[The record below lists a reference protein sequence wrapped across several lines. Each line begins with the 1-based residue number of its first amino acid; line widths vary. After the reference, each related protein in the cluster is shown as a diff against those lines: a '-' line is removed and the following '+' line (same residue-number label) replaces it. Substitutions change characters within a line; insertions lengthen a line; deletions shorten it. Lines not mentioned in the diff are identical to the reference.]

1 MPSDGAP
8 GLQVVTPAPGGASRS
23 EGTAMRGRHP
33 LEDSDRL
40 AWQASAAVS
49 LLERFGAQLLVAL
62 DAVGRGNDP
71 ELDAALLERDRLVT
85 QLEPLLAVLAEA
97 RATVRSWPSPAGAG
111 ADSASQRALAL
122 ILAPVD
128 DALEHAQHLHRRLSD
143 ETREVLERRGR
154 GAESVG
160 RARRGGSLVLVR

>member
-1 MPSDGAP
+1 MPSDDP
-8 GLQVVTPAPGGASRS
+8 SGLRIVTPSVGGASTT
-23 EGTAMRGRHP
+23 EGPATHCRHP

-40 AWQASAAVS
+40 AWQVSAAVG

-71 ELDAALLERDRLVT
+71 ELDAALLERDRLVG
-85 QLEPLLAVLAEA
+85 QLEPLLAALAEA
-97 RATVRSWPSPAGAG
+97 RATVRSWPSPSGAGAG
-111 ADSASQRALAL
+111 SASHRALAL

-143 ETREVLERRGR
+143 ETRDVLARRGR
-154 GAESVG
+154 ESALL
-160 RARRGGSLVLVR
+160 RHARRGGSLVLVR

>member
-1 MPSDGAP
+1 MAPDG
-8 GLQVVTPAPGGASRS
+8 GSGRQIVTPPVGRASTS
-23 EGTAMRGRHP
+23 EGAATRGRHP

-40 AWQASAAVS
+40 AWQASAAVA

-71 ELDAALLERDRLVT
+71 ELDAALLERDRLVA
-85 QLEPLLAVLAEA
+85 QLEPLLAALAEA
-97 RATVRSWPSPAGAG
+97 RASVRAWPSPAGQG
-111 ADSASQRALAL
+111 VDSASQHALAL

-143 ETREVLERRGR
+143 ETREVLARRGSES
-154 GAESVG
+154 ASVG

>member
-1 MPSDGAP
+1 MPDDGAS
-8 GLQVVTPAPGGASRS
+8 GLQIVTPDRDGAST
-23 EGTAMRGRHP
+23 GDGHATRGRHP

-40 AWQASAAVS
+40 AWQASAAVD

-62 DAVGRGNDP
+62 DAVGCGNDA
-71 ELDAALLERDRLVT
+71 ELDAALLERDRLVAL
-85 QLEPLLAVLAEA
+85 LEPLLAAPAEA
-97 RATVRSWPSPAGAG
+97 RATVRAWPSPGGADI
-111 ADSASQRALAL
+111 DSASQQALAL

-143 ETREVLERRGR
+143 ETRDVLVRRGR
-154 GAESVG
+154 ESAAVH

>member
-1 MPSDGAP
+1 MPADDAS
-8 GLQVVTPAPGGASRS
+8 GLQLVTPAPDGASTG
-23 EGTAMRGRHP
+23 EGTAMRGPHP

-40 AWQASAAVS
+40 AWQAAAAVS

-71 ELDAALLERDRLVT
+71 ELDAALLERDRLVA
-85 QLEPLLAVLAEA
+85 QLEPLLAALAVA
-97 RATVRSWPSPAGAG
+97 RATVRAWPSPVAPGV
-111 ADSASQRALAL
+111 DSASHHALAL

-143 ETREVLERRGR
+143 ETREVVARRGC
-154 GAESVG
+154 ESASVR